1 MDHVHLAGAIKAETL
16 ANLSRYIRK
25 ESRLAQL
32 LRVIRASGC
41 KSFLLTNSEW
51 YYTEKVM
58 AYLLDEQWR
67 EYFDIVIVSANKP
80 KFFEEGTTLRE
91 VELSTGQLKLGS
103 VRAFQAGSVYAGGGI
118 ITFHKL
124 AGIPNGDQVLYIG
137 GTHTCTQAPATFPS
151 PSLILI
157 AFLV

>member
-16 ANLSRYIRK
+16 ANLSKYIRK
-25 ESRLAQL
+25 EPRLAQL
-32 LRVIRASGC
+32 LKAIRAANC

-58 AYLLDEQWR
+58 SYLLDDQWR
-67 EYFDIVIVSANKP
+67 SYFDIVIVSANKP

-91 VELSTGQLKLGS
+91 VDIATGQLKLGS
-103 VRAFQAGSVYAGGGI
+103 VRSFQPTSVYAGGGI
-118 ITFHKL
+118 VTFQKL

-137 GTHTCTQAPATFPS
+137 DHIFADIIRSKKVWLC
-151 PSLILI
+151 
-157 AFLV
+157 